1 MQLVI
6 INGPNLNL
14 LGKREPQVYG
24 NQTFE
29 EMLAEIRK
37 AFPSIDILYFQ
48 SNVEGEIINKIHE
61 VGFTADGIIINAG
74 AYTHTS
80 IALQDAIRSVK
91 APVIEVHISNV
102 HSREAFRHVSMIA
115 CACKGV
121 ICGFGLNS
129 YRLALEALLENK

>member
-14 LGKREPQVYG
+14 LGKREPQIYG

-80 IALQDAIRSVK
+80 IAIADAVK
-91 APVIEVHISNV
+91 SIKTPVVEVHISNV
-102 HSREAFRHVSMIA
+102 FARESYRHESFLTPV
-115 CACKGV
+115 CKGC
-121 ICGFGLNS
+121 ISGFGIKS
-129 YRLALEALLENK
+129 YYLAIQSFFDIK